1 MSLHIFGIRHHGPG
15 SARSLLNSLNT
26 LQPDIILVEGPP
38 DAEEVLHLAAHKDMK
53 PPAAI
58 LIYVP
63 EELSKAV
70 YYPFAV
76 FSPEWQAINY
86 GLEHTIPLRFMDL
99 PQTHRLAVAPVE
111 QLLATLSTIR
121 HDPLGWLAQA
131 AGYSDGERWWEHMV
145 EHRRDSSNDIFE
157 AVLEA
162 MTEMRNSKFI
172 EEVATCPTENPLE
185 IKEADNQNQVKSEKP
200 PNESSTTPPP
210 LVMGEE
216 HREAYMRQTIR
227 TAQKEGFKKIAV
239 VCGAWHAPALKDLDN
254 PKIAKNSK
262 EDAALLKGLPKV
274 KVQATWIP
282 WTHGRLSYHSGYG
295 AGIESPGWYHHLWM
309 SDKLS
314 PTQVT
319 IRWLTKVAHL
329 LRKEDLDVSAAHVIE
344 AVRLAEALSSM
355 RDRPLPSLL
364 EIGEA
369 IQAIFCFGSD
379 LPLNLIQKQLI
390 IGEQLGEIPAETPM
404 VPIQQDLLK
413 EQKRLRLAM
422 QASSKDL
429 DLDLRKEIDL
439 ARSHLL
445 HRLSMLNIGWGQIQ
459 NNKYN
464 KKGTFHELW
473 KLEWQPEF
481 TVRLIEVGV
490 WGNTVSN
497 AANAYVCDQA
507 SKASDLVELTKLV
520 DHTLLAD
527 LPLAVEQVLKNLEDK
542 ASLTSDVTHLM
553 GALPA
558 LAQVMR
564 YGNVRKT
571 DSDSVS
577 HIVDGLISRI
587 CIGLPNACSSLNDD
601 AAVAMFEHIVKVNQT
616 INLLQNKEHTKI
628 WHDVLKQ
635 LANKRS
641 LHGLLAGR
649 CCRLLYEA
657 REIAAD
663 QTAQYMNLA
672 LSRASDPVQAAAWVE
687 GFLKDSSLLLIH
699 DSKLWA
705 VLDAWVCSL
714 NTDTFTQ
721 LLPLLRRTFS
731 TFPKAERRQIG
742 ELAKKGTSPQQV
754 KLKIESPTD
763 FDQAR
768 AESVLPLIAKLLG
781 L

>member
-1 MSLHIFGIRHHGPG
+1 
-15 SARSLLNSLNT
+15 
-26 LQPDIILVEGPP
+26 
-38 DAEEVLHLAAHKDMK
+38 
-53 PPAAI
+53 
-58 LIYVP
+58 
-63 EELSKAV
+63 
-70 YYPFAV
+70 
-76 FSPEWQAINY
+76 
-86 GLEHTIPLRFMDL
+86 
-99 PQTHRLAVAPVE
+99 
-111 QLLATLSTIR
+111 
-121 HDPLGWLAQA
+121 
-131 AGYSDGERWWEHMV
+131 
-145 EHRRDSSNDIFE
+145 
-157 AVLEA
+157 
-162 MTEMRNSKFI
+162 
-172 EEVATCPTENPLE
+172 
-185 IKEADNQNQVKSEKP
+185 
-200 PNESSTTPPP
+200 
-210 LVMGEE
+210 
-216 HREAYMRQTIR
+216 
-227 TAQKEGFKKIAV
+227 
-239 VCGAWHAPALKDLDN
+239 
-254 PKIAKNSK
+254 
-262 EDAALLKGLPKV
+262 
-274 KVQATWIP
+274 
-282 WTHGRLSYHSGYG
+282 
-295 AGIESPGWYHHLWM
+295 
-309 SDKLS
+309 
-314 PTQVT
+314 
-319 IRWLTKVAHL
+319 
-329 LRKEDLDVSAAHVIE
+329 
-344 AVRLAEALSSM
+344 M

-429 DLDLRKEIDL
+429 DLDLRKETDL

-445 HRLSMLNIGWGQIQ
+445 HRLSLLNIGWGQIQ

-481 TVRLIEVGV
+481 TVKLIEAGV

-507 SKASDLVELTKLV
+507 SKANDLAELTKLV

-527 LPLAVEQVLKNLEDK
+527 LPLAVEQVLKNLQDK

-601 AAVAMFEHIVKVNQT
+601 AAATMFEHIVKVNQT
-616 INLLQNKEHTKI
+616 IILLQNQEHNRI
-628 WHDVLKQ
+628 WYGVLKQ
-635 LANKRS
+635 LANKSS

-657 REIAAD
+657 REIDAD

-672 LSRASDPVQAAAWVE
+672 LSKASDPVQAAAWVE
-687 GFLKDSSLLLIH
+687 GFLKDSGLLLIH
-699 DSKLWA
+699 DLKLWS

-714 NTDTFTQ
+714 NADTFTQ

-731 TFPKAERRQIG
+731 TFHKAERRQIG
-742 ELAKKGTSPQQV
+742 ELAKKGNSPQQV

-781 L
+781 LQQ

>member
-63 EELSKAV
+63 EQLSKAV

-86 GLEHTIPLRFMDL
+86 GLENTIPVRFMDL
-99 PQTHRLAVAPVE
+99 PQTHRLVVEPVE
-111 QLLATLSTIR
+111 QILAVLSTMR

-172 EEVATCPTENPLE
+172 EETATCPIE
-185 IKEADNQNQVKSEKP
+185 IKEADNQNQAKSEKP
-200 PNESSTTPPP
+200 SDESSAAPPA
-210 LVMGEE
+210 LIMGEE

-687 GFLKDSSLLLIH
+687 GFLKDSGLLLIH

-742 ELAKKGTSPQQV
+742 ELAKKGNSPQQV